1 MRTLLIGLFLAASSA
16 RADTI
21 PDTILRGPDVVNIPN
36 TDLQGQR
43 WNYYWSGFWAA
54 LNAPRDILNQ
64 DWTPLIRQSEFLSM
78 LFGMSGDDFAAYYF
92 QGQALGW
99 KRKKWIDE
107 NP

>member
-1 MRTLLIGLFLAASSA
+1 
-16 RADTI
+16 
-21 PDTILRGPDVVNIPN
+21 VVNIPN

-54 LNAPRDILNQ
+54 LNAPRDIPGQ